1 MGVLFQK
8 RTMKDFSILS
18 RARAIIDAE
27 ADALRNIPLDSHFEK
42 AVRIIL
48 NCRGK
53 IITTGMG
60 KAGNIA
66 QKIAGTLCSNGTPA
80 AFVHPGD
87 AAHGDLG
94 ILNQGDVIIAC
105 STSGKT
111 REVIEM
117 IELAHHFGID
127 HIIGITSHPDSTI
140 RKLSTVVLNMGII
153 HEPCPL
159 SLTPSASTTVMLAL
173 GDALSL
179 VAMEIKG
186 MTRHQY
192 GLRHHAGYL
201 GQKARQTVIA
211 KRGRAP
217 AKTAQKKSKG
227 HD

>member
-1 MGVLFQK
+1 
-8 RTMKDFSILS
+8 MKKFSIPC
-18 RARAIIDAE
+18 RARAILDAE
-27 ADALRNIPLDSHFEK
+27 AAALRNIPLDGSFEK

-48 NCRGK
+48 RCRGK

-94 ILNQGDVIIAC
+94 ILAKGDVIIAF

-117 IELAHHFGID
+117 LELAHHFGID
-127 HIIGITSHPDSTI
+127 HIIGITSHPDSVI
-140 RKLSTVVLNMGII
+140 RKLSTVVINMGLI

-159 SLTPSASTTVMLAL
+159 TLTPSASTTVMLAL

-179 VAMEIKG
+179 VAMELKG
-186 MTRHQY
+186 LTRPQY

-201 GQKARQTVIA
+201 GQKARQAITS
-211 KRGRAP
+211 KRGHA
-217 AKTAQKKSKG
+217 TAR
-227 HD
+227 